1 MKTTQSHFDIVT
13 KDKNILVAFQVIVD
27 IFLISIL
34 HKKLTSDNIFN

>member
-27 IFLISIL
+27 TFFDINTTQ
-34 HKKLTSDNIFN
+34 KVDKW